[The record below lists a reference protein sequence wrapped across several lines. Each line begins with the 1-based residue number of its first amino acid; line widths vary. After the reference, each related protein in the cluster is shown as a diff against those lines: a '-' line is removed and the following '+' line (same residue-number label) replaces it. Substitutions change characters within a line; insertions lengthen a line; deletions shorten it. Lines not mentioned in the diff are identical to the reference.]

1 MDEKRPERRRRL
13 TPAEEEALRKQR
25 RKQREIEMKKNRK
38 DSIERE
44 KRRRQQKLNGQDPHI
59 IIEIPS
65 RPEKSTPKPAP
76 KPKKR
81 KAKTTPDIIKA
92 ETNKRVRNM
101 KPTDYADGYYIDEV
115 QVRKEQAKQQRK
127 KRQKKLKKPLT
138 PEQRKVRRIL
148 GYTVICASIIIIGV
162 ILSFTVLFKSEEVII
177 QGNELYEESTILQL
191 ADINQ
196 GDNIFVATL
205 FGNTDAV
212 VDRLPY
218 VKEAK
223 VSFQIPDKI
232 IVKIT
237 HDEPYYALK
246 SDGDVYLINENGRIL
261 EKTDKVKKGLMTVT
275 ADSLQEAEVGGYV
288 SYKKS
293 NITNAV
299 QEIANCL
306 REHNY
311 TGVTAINVKKMSQ
324 ISITYDDR
332 ILIKIGLPEDIDYK
346 IRTAFTII
354 TQKLDP
360 NNTGQIK
367 GILNVS
373 ECNETKKSYFNEGDI
388 DEKETTAPTIA
399 TQSTTESES
408 VRSTFFNM
416 PEETTA
422 IDEAETSTEAV
433 E

>member
-1 MDEKRPERRRRL
+1 MDERRPERRRRL

-38 DSIERE
+38 DAIERE
-44 KRRRQQKLNGQDPHI
+44 KQRKQQKQSGQDSRI
-59 IIEIPS
+59 IIEMPS
-65 RPEKSTPKPAP
+65 RSGKPTPKPTA

-81 KAKTTPDIIKA
+81 KVKTTPDIIKA

-127 KRQKKLKKPLT
+127 NRQKKLKKPLT
-138 PEQRKVRRIL
+138 PKQRKARRIF
-148 GYTVICASIIIIGV
+148 GYVAICTSIITIGV
-162 ILSFTVLFKSEEVII
+162 ILSLTVLFKSEEVIV
-177 QGNELYEESTILQL
+177 QGNQLYEESTILQL
-191 ADINQ
+191 AEVNQ

-205 FGNTDAV
+205 FGNRDAV
-212 VDRLPY
+212 VDKLPY
-218 VKEAK
+218 VKDAK
-223 VSFQIPDKI
+223 ISFQIPDKI
-232 IVKIT
+232 IIKIT

-246 SDGDVYLINENGRIL
+246 SDGVVYLINENGRVL

-275 ADSLQEAEVGGYV
+275 ADSLQKAEVGDYV
-288 SYKKS
+288 SYKRS
-293 NITNAV
+293 NITKAV
-299 QEIANCL
+299 QDISDCL
-306 REHNY
+306 QKHNY
-311 TGVTAINVKKMSQ
+311 KGVTAINVKKMSQ

-354 TQKLDP
+354 TKKLDP

-367 GILNVS
+367 GVLNVS
-373 ECNETKKSYFNEGDI
+373 ECNDTKKSYFSEGDI
-388 DEKETTAPTIA
+388 EEKETTAPTIA
-399 TQSTTESES
+399 TQETTESET
-408 VRSTFFNM
+408 VRSTFFAT

-422 IDEAETSTEAV
+422 VSGAETSTEAV